1 MVEIVELVAAFTDG
15 VGLVVESLS
24 SVQVT
29 ATMTTTVLIAQDDS
43 GSGAATIDGED
54 CWTDGT

>member
-54 CWTDGT
+54 